1 MISDRERR
9 ESLVTKSLMRELAHL
24 STTSPF
30 VKRADEYS
38 AAFACHP
45 GNVRK
50 RNEDR
55 VVQADIQIE
64 GGFTYRCAIVCDGV
78 GGLDAG
84 DIASAMAVSAFV
96 AFITVSEPYRLLAD
110 LLEAAVRHTDDA
122 VRRELN
128 GKGATT
134 LCALVISH
142 EGEVAA
148 VSIGDSRIYSW
159 DPQSRLV
166 RQVSIDD
173 TLENELRGLNL
184 HNASVLDARGLRGSL
199 SQAIGE
205 GGRNSE
211 SLRVS
216 ILTQEDLRFTGAILA
231 TDGVWRSS
239 EEAFNLIATNCRS
252 AADLARR
259 SITFATWAGGVDNSS
274 LFAIE
279 DFSQFRK
286 DLAVAQPGQGA
297 RCSVW
302 LGDLKVVVPIGS
314 SDRERLSSVEITARE
329 KRSQRRRQSKAKRTA
344 GLDFEPRHAKQQ
356 HTDPSHETIEF
367 SDEERPEKP

>member
-1 MISDRERR
+1 MISDRDRP
-9 ESLVTKSLMRELAHL
+9 ESLIMESLMRELVHL

-30 VKRADEYS
+30 VKRVDEYS

-50 RNEDR
+50 RNEDK
-55 VVQADIQIE
+55 VVQADIQIKS
-64 GGFTYRCAIVCDGV
+64 GFTYRCAIVCDGV
-78 GGLDAG
+78 GGLQAG
-84 DIASAMAVSAFV
+84 DMASAVAVSAFV
-96 AFITVSEPYRLLAD
+96 AFITASEPRRSLAD
-110 LLEAAVRHTDDA
+110 LLEATVRHVDDV
-122 VRRELN
+122 VRHELN
-128 GKGATT
+128 GRGATT
-134 LCALVISH
+134 LCALVRSH

-159 DPQSRLV
+159 EPQSHLI

-173 TLENELRGLNL
+173 TIENELRGLNL

-205 GGRNSE
+205 VGRSSE

-216 ILTQEDLRFTGAILA
+216 ILTEKDLQFSGAILA

-239 EEAFNLIATNCRS
+239 EEAFNLIATNCHS
-252 AADLARR
+252 AAELARR
-259 SITFATWAGGVDNSS
+259 AITFAAWAGGVDNSS

-279 DFSQFRK
+279 DISQFGA
-286 DLAVAQPGQGA
+286 DLVAAQLGQGA

-302 LGDLKVVVPIGS
+302 LGDSKVVVPITQS
-314 SDRERLSSVEITARE
+314 NAETQQSIKDATFKKRLPR
-329 KRSQRRRQSKAKRTA
+329 RSQSKHQRIASLAFEQTRAK
-344 GLDFEPRHAKQQ
+344 PQ
-356 HTDPSHETIEF
+356 HPDSLNETIEV
-367 SDEERPEKP
+367 SDDERPEKP